1 MTSKALSSQIY
12 GSLLIFWILIQEI
25 SEEHIEVL
33 RNLLLTVSELEP
45 FALITV
51 ACAYWLV

>member
-1 MTSKALSSQIY
+1 MPSKALSSQED
-12 GSLLIFWILIQEI
+12 GSLLIFWIFVKEI